1 MFFWLSGGMKH
12 RLTRRSLKKLFFQN
26 ILTMPV
32 LSWCLSMNTRM
43 KNSLPALLLV
53 LFLTGFCLPA
63 SVASA
68 AERPTLKAITF
79 NKVERDRE
87 EIVFQ
92 LNGTYIPKTF
102 AIKGKKP
109 RVVFD
114 FYGVG
119 MALTLPNSIE
129 TSGDFVERIRLGR
142 HEGTSPKTR
151 VVFDLV
157 PGKKI
162 RFSQDLDQDNNTL
175 TIAILPADT
184 QLKEAARPEPVAE
197 KKSQPVREQPPA
209 IQPQAQEKQADKTDE
224 QQAPAPQGD
233 KSPAADTQP
242 EAATVHVLPAK
253 KPARPSSKPVQAKTP
268 DRTKT
273 TQTALSTDSMGI
285 KAAVL
290 ESVVFDNS
298 SRRGEMVQF
307 TLTDFHPPK
316 IFGIEEGVPR
326 VVCDFTTTR
335 AREKLPKIIKT
346 KGRWVKAIRIGSHQN
361 PDRVR
366 VVIDLAP
373 NNNYDLQQVFFTD
386 ENLFVIIVNTVKES
400 QSSRSDKG
408 KKEHK

>member
-1 MFFWLSGGMKH
+1 M
-12 RLTRRSLKKLFFQN
+12 N
-26 ILTMPV
+26 IH
-32 LSWCLSMNTRM
+32 M

-53 LFLTGFCLPA
+53 LFLTGFCLLT
-63 SVASA
+63 SVANA
-68 AERPTLKAITF
+68 ADQPTLKAIIF
-79 NKVERDRE
+79 NKVDRDRE

-92 LNGTYIPKTF
+92 LNGTYIPKIF

-129 TSGDFVERIRLGR
+129 TNGDFVERIRLGR
-142 HEGTSPKTR
+142 HEGESPKTR

-157 PGKKI
+157 PEKKI
-162 RFSQDLDQDNNTL
+162 RFSQNLDQDNNTL
-175 TIAILPADT
+175 TIAILPAD
-184 QLKEAARPEPVAE
+184 KEIKETKAARPEPVAE
-197 KKSQPVREQPPA
+197 KKSQSVQQPTPA
-209 IQPQAQEKQADKTDE
+209 IRIQVAEKQADKTVA
-224 QQAPAPQGD
+224 QKSTAPEGN
-233 KSPAADTQP
+233 KIPATNSQP
-242 EAATVHVLPAK
+242 ETAAVQMPPAK
-253 KPARPSSKPVQAKTP
+253 KTALPTSKPVQEETP
-268 DRTKT
+268 GPAEITPA
-273 TQTALSTDSMGI
+273 ALSPDSMGI

-298 SRRGEMVQF
+298 SSRGEMVQF

-316 IFGIEEGVPR
+316 VFGIEEGVPR

-335 AREKLPKIIKT
+335 AGKKLPKTIKAN
-346 KGRWVKAIRIGSHQN
+346 GRWVKAIRIGGHQN
-361 PDRVR
+361 PDRIR

-386 ENLFVIIVNTVKES
+386 ENLFVIIVNTVMDS
-400 QSSRSDKG
+400 PSSKSEKS

>member
-1 MFFWLSGGMKH
+1 M
-12 RLTRRSLKKLFFQN
+12 
-26 ILTMPV
+26 
-32 LSWCLSMNTRM
+32 SWCLLMNIRM
-43 KNSLPALLLV
+43 KNSPPVLVLV
-53 LFLTGFCLPA
+53 LFLTGFCLLA
-63 SVASA
+63 SVAIA
-68 AERPTLKAITF
+68 ADRPMLKAITF
-79 NKVERDRE
+79 NKVDRDRE

-119 MALTLPNSIE
+119 MALTMPNTIE
-129 TSGDFVERIRLGR
+129 TNGDFVERIRLGR
-142 HEGTSPKTR
+142 HEGESPKTR

-162 RFSQDLDQDNNTL
+162 RFSQNLDQDNNTL
-175 TIAILPADT
+175 TIALLPADQEIKET
-184 QLKEAARPEPVAE
+184 EAARPEPATEKNSQPVQQPTPAIRTQVAE
-197 KKSQPVREQPPA
+197 K
-209 IQPQAQEKQADKTDE
+209 EKQVDKTIE
-224 QQAPAPQGD
+224 LKSSAPKGD
-233 KSPAADTQP
+233 KTPAADSQP
-242 EAATVHVLPAK
+242 EAAATQMLPAK
-253 KPARPSSKPVQAKTP
+253 K
-268 DRTKT
+268 
-273 TQTALSTDSMGI
+273 TALPTNKPIQAATPGPAETTPAALSSDSMGI

-290 ESVVFDNS
+290 ESVVFDS
-298 SRRGEMVQF
+298 SSSRGEMIQF

-335 AREKLPKIIKT
+335 AGKKLPKTIKAN
-346 KGRWVKAIRIGSHQN
+346 GRWVKAIRIGRYQN

-386 ENLFVIIVNTVKES
+386 ENLFVIIVNTVMDS
-400 QSSRSDKG
+400 PSSKSEKST
-408 KKEHK
+408 KEHK

>member
-1 MFFWLSGGMKH
+1 
-12 RLTRRSLKKLFFQN
+12 
-26 ILTMPV
+26 
-32 LSWCLSMNTRM
+32 MNTHM
-43 KNSLPALLLV
+43 KNSLPVLLLV
-53 LFLTGFCLPA
+53 LFLTGFCLPTSA
-63 SVASA
+63 VTA

-79 NKVERDRE
+79 NKVEPDRE

-129 TSGDFVERIRLGR
+129 AGGQFVERIRIGR
-142 HEGTSPKTR
+142 HEGESPKTR

-162 RFSQDLDQDNNTL
+162 RFSQDLDQDSNTL
-175 TIAILPADT
+175 TIAILPADSPVT
-184 QLKEAARPEPVAE
+184 EDARPEPVAE
-197 KKSQPVREQPPA
+197 KKSQPVREQPPVM
-209 IQPQAQEKQADKTDE
+209 QPQAHEKQVDKTDE
-224 QQAPAPQGD
+224 QKTPAP
-233 KSPAADTQP
+233 KSDQSPVAHTRPGAAAVQ
-242 EAATVHVLPAK
+242 ALPAK
-253 KPARPSSKPVQAKTP
+253 KPAPLTSKPVQRETSEL
-268 DRTKT
+268 TKT
-273 TQTALSTDSMGI
+273 TKPALAADSR
-285 KAAVL
+285 AARTAVL
-290 ESVVFDNS
+290 ESVVFENS
-298 SRRGEMVQF
+298 PSRGEMIQF

-326 VVCDFTTTR
+326 VVCDFPTTR
-335 AREKLPKIIKT
+335 AGKKLQKNIQAN
-346 KGRWVKAIRIGSHQN
+346 GRWVKVIRVGSHKN

-386 ENLFVIIVNTVKES
+386 ENLFVIIVNTVKKIPS
-400 QSSRSDKG
+400 ATSG
-408 KKEHK
+408 KNEKKTP